1 MDIRI
6 KMLLLRP
13 FFLVSPCTHA
23 QGKADSYSLLQ
34 YTNWLIVLF
43 NCNYLAIAQAIVC
56 LQVYYT
62 EDLSVLIC
70 YVILKQK

>member
-13 FFLVSPCTHA
+13 FFLVSPCTHV
-23 QGKADSYSLLQ
+23 QGNADSYFLLQ

-43 NCNYLAIAQAIVC
+43 
-56 LQVYYT
+56 
-62 EDLSVLIC
+62 VLTAGPTLT
-70 YVILKQK
+70 YAFVILAHFHCGELEQTAT